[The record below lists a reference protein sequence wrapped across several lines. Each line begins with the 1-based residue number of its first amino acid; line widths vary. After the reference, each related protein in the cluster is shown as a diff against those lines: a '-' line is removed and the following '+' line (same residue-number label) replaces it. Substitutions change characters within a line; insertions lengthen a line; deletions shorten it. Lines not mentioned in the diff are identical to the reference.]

1 MGANHVAYL
10 THCRVDWFGEVGSR
24 RELCSL
30 DEIHGDVVGIL
41 ITEQPMGERQRVI
54 PPEVVRVQS
63 LEWRKLFDF
72 LAGDAVDRAGF
83 NTGV

>member
-1 MGANHVAYL
+1 
-10 THCRVDWFGEVGSR
+10 
-24 RELCSL
+24 
-30 DEIHGDVVGIL
+30 
-41 ITEQPMGERQRVI
+41 MGERQRVI